1 MQAYA
6 LLGNSWPNKPTVPGV
21 CCQVKK
27 DIEPQDANTVSVEGH
42 LWLKMWLTDLLQA
55 VILWQSPCV
64 SIAVNGDLHGS
75 SLTHDTVC
83 HNEISARQH
92 QTLTHKDGLMFVI

>member
-1 MQAYA
+1 M
-6 LLGNSWPNKPTVPGV
+6 
-21 CCQVKK
+21 K
-27 DIEPQDANTVSVEGH
+27 DKEQQDANTASVEGH
-42 LWLKMWLTDLLQA
+42 YSVMKMWLTDLLQA

-64 SIAVNGDLHGS
+64 SIAVNGDFHGS

-92 QTLTHKDGLMFVI
+92 QTLTHKDGLMFVVSQNDNH